1 MFGAKAGRLQPLGDS
16 KGEAVCSTGHQTNCR
31 SKRTCELTSSI
42 VSRGTSPLR
51 LINELLQRFLST
63 ALFSSL
69 SFQFDLPLP
78 MSRTHRGL
86 LPMEELHVREQFA
99 RYIDSVPCN
108 PFFSGSRHGMVVS
121 WRPNV
126 DAALTPVWSGWI
138 VENSIYCQ
146 S

>member
-1 MFGAKAGRLQPLGDS
+1 VLHSPVSFASTLEHFQDAIARERRLAF
-16 KGEAVCSTGHQTNCR
+16 EADMRTHLIHHPARDITVALDQRVSST
-31 SKRTCELTSSI
+31 
-42 VSRGTSPLR
+42 P
-51 LINELLQRFLST
+51 
-63 ALFSSL
+63 
-69 SFQFDLPLP
+69 SFQ
-78 MSRTHRGL
+78 H
-86 LPMEELHVREQFA
+86 
-99 RYIDSVPCN
+99 IDSVPCN